1 MTRLRLPRLARVH
14 RSLRARLSRI
24 GMRLLMFNVLAA
36 VMPVAGVL
44 YLDVYEQELLL
55 AQERGMVQQ
64 ARLVAAALAS
74 GGAGATSGAADVVSS
89 PPASDAESLAAA
101 IASTAEPPG
110 PGTDLPVVP
119 PSAQVLDGAT
129 ARNLLTRLTPG
140 DARIRVYDL
149 AGLPVADSARLSPRT
164 DVPPSASYDEVGVG
178 TRDEWLYRLGSWI
191 AANRRR
197 MSAWL
202 RPRLS
207 TPATSGPATGV
218 PPEVRMA
225 LGGRFGAATR
235 PTPGQRSLTLT
246 VALPVN
252 GSDGVAGAVTVSQ
265 STYRILQALY
275 TIRLRIFR
283 IVVATLALSG
293 LISAVLGLTIVWP
306 IRRLRRA
313 ALSLARGDRRVP
325 THFPGIERRDEV
337 GDLARA
343 LEESTRRLQAHV
355 TLLESF
361 AGDVAHEFR
370 NPLASIRT
378 ALDVVQDTS
387 DPEERERFLAMARRD
402 IARLDRL
409 VLGVRD
415 LARIDS
421 AIEREDVEPV
431 DIGPLLGSMQEH
443 RRIAVT
449 VTPAGDGP
457 LLVRANPDR
466 LWQVIENL
474 VGNAE
479 SFSPE
484 PGSVTVEARA
494 DGEALLIKVSDR
506 GPGIPAAHRDRVFE
520 RFFSYRPASAVRHEH
535 AGLGL
540 SIARAIVEAYGGT
553 IATRDRDGGGT
564 SFEVR
569 LPRAR

>member
-1 MTRLRLPRLARVH
+1 MTALRLPRLARAH
-14 RSLRARLSRI
+14 RSWRARLSRI

-64 ARLVAAALAS
+64 ARLVAAALSSAA
-74 GGAGATSGAADVVSS
+74 AGAPAGELTDTPSTSEAEAA
-89 PPASDAESLAAA
+89 SLAAA
-101 IASTAEPPG
+101 FASAGERSAPSA
-110 PGTDLPVVP
+110 VP
-119 PSAQVLDGAT
+119 PVLPPAARALDGDV
-129 ARNLLTRLTPG
+129 ARRFLMRLTPG
-140 DARIRVYDL
+140 DARIRVYDSAAL
-149 AGLPVADSARLSPRT
+149 LVADSGRLSPRV
-164 DVPPSASYDEVGVG
+164 DVPPSASYDQVGVG

-207 TPATSGPATGV
+207 MPATSGPATGV
-218 PPEVRMA
+218 PPEVRAA

-252 GSDGVAGAVTVSQ
+252 GSDGVAGVVTVSQ

-387 DPEERERFLAMARRD
+387 DPEERERFMAMARRD

-431 DIGPLLGSMQEH
+431 DIASLLAPLQEH
-443 RRIAVT
+443 RRIDVT
-449 VTPAGDGP
+449 VRPAVDGP

-479 SFSPE
+479 SFSPVA
-484 PGSVTVEARA
+484 GSVTVDART
-494 DGEALLIKVSDR
+494 DGDVLLIAVSDR
-506 GPGIPAAHRDRVFE
+506 GPGIPAAHRDRIFE
-520 RFFSYRPASAVRHEH
+520 RFFSYRPASSVRHEH

-540 SIARAIVEAYGGT
+540 SIARAIVQAYGGT
-553 IATRDRDGGGT
+553 ITARDRDGGGT
-564 SFEVR
+564 VFEVR

>member
-1 MTRLRLPRLARVH
+1 MTALRLPRGH
-14 RSLRARLSRI
+14 RSWRARLSRI

-74 GGAGATSGAADVVSS
+74 SSEGAIPGTRAD
-89 PPASDAESLAAA
+89 PASVDVESLAAA
-101 IASTAEPPG
+101 IAAAGGSASPAATPP
-110 PGTDLPVVP
+110 PIMP
-119 PSAQVLDGAT
+119 PAAQALDGEA
-129 ARNLLTRLTPG
+129 ARQFLTRLTPG
-140 DARIRVYDL
+140 DARIRVYDTAAL
-149 AGLPVADSARLSPRT
+149 MVADSARLSPRT
-164 DVPPSASYDEVGVG
+164 GAPPSASYDQVGVG

-191 AANRRR
+191 AANRRWL
-197 MSAWL
+197 SSWL

-218 PPEVRMA
+218 PPEVRVA

-246 VALPVN
+246 VALPVH

-325 THFPGIERRDEV
+325 THFPGTERRDEV

-378 ALDVVQDTS
+378 ALDVVLDTAE
-387 DPEERERFLAMARRD
+387 PAERGRFLAMARRD

-421 AIEREDVEPV
+421 AIEREAVEAVDV
-431 DIGPLLGSMQEH
+431 GSLLASMQEH
-443 RRIAVT
+443 RRVEVAVT
-449 VTPAGDGP
+449 PPGDGR
-457 LLVRANPDR
+457 LLVRAHPDR
-466 LWQVIENL
+466 VWQVIENL

-479 SFSPE
+479 SFSPA
-484 PGSVTVEARA
+484 PGSVRVDALADDEAV
-494 DGEALLIKVSDR
+494 LIRVGDR
-506 GPGIPAAHRDRVFE
+506 GPGIPPAHRHRIFE
-520 RFFSYRPASAVRHEH
+520 RFFSYRPGSPVRHEH

-553 IATRDRDGGGT
+553 IAARDRDGGGT
-564 SFEVR
+564 VFEVR
-569 LPRAR
+569 LPRVR